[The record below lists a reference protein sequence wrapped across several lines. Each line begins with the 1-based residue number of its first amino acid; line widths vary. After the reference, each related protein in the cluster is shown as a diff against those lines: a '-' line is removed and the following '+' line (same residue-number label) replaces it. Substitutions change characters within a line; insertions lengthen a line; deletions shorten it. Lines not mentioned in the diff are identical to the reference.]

1 MMRTVFYIACCLL
14 LAGVGLAG
22 AQEPAASGGM
32 QELEAISQQLNLSP
46 EQKTQLMP
54 ILKEEMPKIQAIK
67 SNTSLTGG
75 EKLQQLREVHEQTDS
90 QIKPILSADQYTKWQ
105 QIRQQQ
111 MHDAMQKRRAQQPQ

>member
-1 MMRTVFYIACCLL
+1 MRTVFYIACCLL

-22 AQEPAASGGM
+22 TQEPAASGGM
-32 QELEAISQQLNLSP
+32 QKLEAISQQLNLSP

>member
-1 MMRTVFYIACCLL
+1 MRTVLHVAFCLM
-14 LAGVGLAG
+14 LAGVGLAQAPG
-22 AQEPAASGGM
+22 PASSGGM
-32 QELEAISQQLNLSP
+32 QKLEAISQELNLSP

-75 EKLQQLREVHEQTDS
+75 EKLQQLRAVHEQTDS

-111 MHDAMQKRRAQQPQ
+111 MHDAMQKRRAEQPQ